1 MPPAQRNQVSCP
13 VGGKMNRR
21 YFLMSAGAAIAAK
34 KALASPNETVRVA
47 CVGVRGQGKSHIS
60 SYSKMENVEIAAV
73 CDIDESILKDRI
85 DSIEKLGKKR
95 PAAYTDLRKLLED
108 KNIDAIS
115 IATPN
120 HSHTMQAIWGM
131 QAGKHVYVEK

>member
-1 MPPAQRNQVSCP
+1 MPPRGPNHVSLSCIP
-13 VGGKMNRR
+13 TLRSLMNRR
-21 YFLMSAGAAIAAK
+21 HFLMGATAALAAK
-34 KALASPNETVRVA
+34 RAVSSPNDTVRVA

-60 SYSKMENVEIAAV
+60 SYSKMDNVEIAAL
-73 CDIDESILKDRI
+73 CDIDENVLKDRL
-85 DSIEKLGKKR
+85 DSVEKLGKKR

-120 HSHTMQAIWGM
+120 YNH
-131 QAGKHVYVEK
+131 